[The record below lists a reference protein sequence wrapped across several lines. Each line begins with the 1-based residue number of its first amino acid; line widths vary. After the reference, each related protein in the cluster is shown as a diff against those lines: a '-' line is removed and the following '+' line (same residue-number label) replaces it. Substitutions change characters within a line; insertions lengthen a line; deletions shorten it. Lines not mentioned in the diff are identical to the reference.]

1 MLNLASARQV
11 MTPTIEAPETT
22 DEHTQAGPDHLQS
35 VNDTHFCPSSAPCS
49 PPLLFGPIWVREAQR
64 VSAAA
69 QTSPAQPIE
78 AQAQA
83 DQPTSGIGFTPTLKD
98 IFCQPPTDEVHRD
111 SLRHAFLSLSSSF

>member
-1 MLNLASARQV
+1 MLNLPSTRPV
-11 MTPTIEAPETT
+11 MTPTIEALEST
-22 DEHTQAGPDHLQS
+22 DEHTQAGPKHPQS
-35 VNDTHFCPSSAPCS
+35 GNDTPSSPSSAPCS

-64 VSAAA
+64 VSATA

-78 AQAQA
+78 AQAQP